1 MNLIMKLLF
10 LHGIKNYIS
19 IIINKIIGIL
29 NNKLIL
35 DIKDLELALLDQMF
49 LYINQNQN
57 LFLKCMLVKMVEI
70 MNNNLILI

>member
-1 MNLIMKLLF
+1 MKLLF